1 MSRSL
6 RFSQVRRQDHKKFN
20 KHHRRPEPSSLPSR
34 AQARHNTHVFKTHT
48 RVATLSVL
56 GLAGSTPEAPK
67 LERDATGAPD
77 WRWKKGVPP
86 LTQKVE
92 MALVQQGVLKA
103 SERRTVVYADSG
115 AELTLAGG
123 AQQAPKAFHC
133 IGVLLRYA
141 TGSFA
146 KTGSG
151 QKHTRKC

>member
-1 MSRSL
+1 M
-6 RFSQVRRQDHKKFN
+6 
-20 KHHRRPEPSSLPSR
+20 
-34 AQARHNTHVFKTHT
+34 
-48 RVATLSVL
+48 SVL

-67 LERDATGAPD
+67 LERDASGAPD

-86 LTQKVE
+86 LTQKME
-92 MALVQQGVLKA
+92 MALVQQGALKV

-151 QKHTRKC
+151 KKNRKC

>member
-1 MSRSL
+1 MCL
-6 RFSQVRRQDHKKFN
+6 
-20 KHHRRPEPSSLPSR
+20 
-34 AQARHNTHVFKTHT
+34 THT
-48 RVATLSVL
+48 YQCVSTLSVL

-103 SERRTVVYADSG
+103 SERRMVVYADSG

-151 QKHTRKC
+151 QKTHQKMLNETAVIVRRLRALERLPQEVHRNHRRHSRSRA